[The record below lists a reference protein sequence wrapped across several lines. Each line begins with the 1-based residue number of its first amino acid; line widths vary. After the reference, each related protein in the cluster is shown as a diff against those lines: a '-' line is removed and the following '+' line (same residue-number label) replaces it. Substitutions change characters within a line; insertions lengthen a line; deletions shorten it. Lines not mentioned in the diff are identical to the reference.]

1 MPRSRN
7 KGMVSL
13 EGNPYRIERLASR
26 TYGVVRV
33 TDDVSVGTFK
43 TGREIRVFPEG
54 IDAVLLET
62 IARDAVRSAKTSWVD
77 HPVPTPRPAKAATES
92 ATEKV
97 EPPVSSGRG
106 WAPA

>member
-1 MPRSRN
+1 
-7 KGMVSL
+7 MVSL
-13 EGNPYRIERLASR
+13 DGNTYRIERLASR

-54 IDAVLLET
+54 IDPILLET
-62 IARDAVRSAKTSWVD
+62 IARDAVMSAKTSWVD
-77 HPVPTPRPAKAATES
+77 HPVPTPRPAKPAAES

-97 EPPVSSGRG
+97 EPPVSSRRG
-106 WAPA
+106 WVPA